1 MQVSDLPRD
10 PLGALSSIRSKL
22 ASLVNSSK
30 HSGTKRA
37 LLIETLECAIAELK
51 TQGAEE
57 VIIDDIIAAVEKTV
71 DLISDPL
78 LNLEIIKRATA
89 KVNKDDII

>member
-22 ASLVNSSK
+22 TSLVNSSK

-37 LLIETLECAIAELK
+37 LLIETLECAIGELK
-51 TQGAEE
+51 TQGVEE
-57 VIIDDIIAAVEKTV
+57 VIIDDIIESVEATVEPAPEFKTK
-71 DLISDPL
+71 
-78 LNLEIIKRATA
+78 KRATA
-89 KVNKDDII
+89 KVKKDEIV